1 MSIDETF
8 LQLDLIFLTKTQ
20 KHQQSLTQFSLDGL
34 LSSQAHELFAL
45 VLLPKVMSGICIS
58 IDRGGTF
65 TDVHASVPGKDDII
79 LKVLS
84 VDPANYSDAPT
95 EGVRRVLEIVTGKP
109 HPRGQP
115 LSTKLIERIRMG
127 TTVGTNALLERKGA
141 RSAMLVTRGFKD
153 LLRISN
159 QSRPKIFDL
168 TVAIPELLYQDV
180 VEIDERITME
190 DYTENPYP
198 ENINTTND
206 PSLCFG
212 QTGEVIRILRK
223 PDLDVV
229 RKLLQKLWDDGYR
242 SLSVVFIHSYVYPDH
257 ERQVGALARE
267 MGFSAV
273 ESSALQ
279 PMIKVVPRGMSATA
293 DAYLT
298 PIIKSY
304 IDSISANFEGGLA
317 AKGLRC
323 DFMQSNGG
331 LVDFR
336 SFSGLKSILSGPA
349 GGVVGYA
356 QTSWDE
362 DRRKA
367 VIGFDMGGTST
378 DCSRFAGSYEHV
390 FETTTAGIPI
400 QSPQLDIIT

>member
-1 MSIDETF
+1 
-8 LQLDLIFLTKTQ
+8 
-20 KHQQSLTQFSLDGL
+20 
-34 LSSQAHELFAL
+34 
-45 VLLPKVMSGICIS
+45 MSGIQIS

-65 TDVHASVPGKDDII
+65 TDVHASIPGREDII

-84 VDPANYSDAPT
+84 VDPANYNDAPT
-95 EGVRRVLEIVTGKP
+95 EGVRRILELATGKP

-115 LSTKLIERIRMG
+115 LDTAPIERIRMG

-141 RSAMLVTRGFKD
+141 RSALLITKGFKD

-159 QSRPKIFDL
+159 QSRPNIFDL
-168 TVAIPELLYQDV
+168 TVATPELLYQSV
-180 VEIDERITME
+180 VEVDERVTLE
-190 DYTENPYP
+190 GYSENPSP
-198 ENINTTND
+198 ETFD
-206 PSLCFG
+206 VEGDSSLHRG
-212 QTGEVIRILRK
+212 STGEVVRVLQA
-223 PDLDVV
+223 PDLSAV
-229 RKLLQKLWDDGYR
+229 RQSLQSLWDEGYR
-242 SLSVVFIHSYVYPDH
+242 SLSVVFLHSYLFPEH

-267 MGFSAV
+267 MGFTAV

-279 PMIKVVPRGMSATA
+279 PMIRAVPRGASATA

-298 PIIKSY
+298 PVIKSY
-304 IDSISANFEGGLA
+304 IDSISGNFKGGLSA
-317 AKGLRC
+317 EGLRC
-323 DFMQSNGG
+323 DFMQSDGG

-356 QTSWDE
+356 QTAWDE
-362 DRRKA
+362 VQRKP

-378 DCSRFAGSYEHV
+378 DCSRYAGSYEHV
-390 FETTTAGIPI
+390 FETTTAGVSI

>member
-1 MSIDETF
+1 M
-8 LQLDLIFLTKTQ
+8 LGVQ
-20 KHQQSLTQFSLDGL
+20 
-34 LSSQAHELFAL
+34 
-45 VLLPKVMSGICIS
+45 IS

-65 TDVHASVPGKDDII
+65 TDIYASVPGRDDII

-115 LSTKLIERIRMG
+115 LVTAPIERIRMG

-141 RSAMLVTRGFKD
+141 KSALLVTRGFRD

-168 TVAIPELLYQDV
+168 TVTTPELLYQDV
-180 VEIDERITME
+180 IEIDERVTMAGYSE
-190 DYTENPYP
+190 DPYP
-198 ENINTTND
+198 DGIDVASD
-206 PSLCFG
+206 PAVHIGL
-212 QTGEVIRILRK
+212 TGEAVRVLRK
-223 PDLDVV
+223 PDLAAV
-229 RKLLQKLWDDGYR
+229 RMSLQKLWDDGYR
-242 SLSVVFIHSYVYPDH
+242 SLSIVFLHSYVYPSH
-257 ERQVGALARE
+257 EQQVGALARE
-267 MGFSAV
+267 MGFLAV
-273 ESSALQ
+273 ESAALQ
-279 PMIKVVPRGMSATA
+279 PMIKVVPRGTSATA

-317 AKGLRC
+317 AQGLRC

-336 SFSGLKSILSGPA
+336 TFSGLKSILSGPA

-356 QTSWDE
+356 QTSWDA
-362 DRRKA
+362 DRRKG

-378 DCSRFAGSYEHV
+378 DCSRFAGTYEHV
-390 FETTTAGIPI
+390 FETITAGVTI

>member
-1 MSIDETF
+1 
-8 LQLDLIFLTKTQ
+8 
-20 KHQQSLTQFSLDGL
+20 
-34 LSSQAHELFAL
+34 
-45 VLLPKVMSGICIS
+45 MSGVQIS

-65 TDVHASVPGKDDII
+65 TDVHASVPGKEDII

-115 LSTKLIERIRMG
+115 LNTAPIERIRMG

-141 RSAMLVTRGFKD
+141 RSALLVTRGFRD
-153 LLRISN
+153 LLRIGN
-159 QSRPKIFDL
+159 QARPKIFDL
-168 TVAIPELLYQDV
+168 AVETPELLYQDV
-180 VEIDERITME
+180 VEIDERVTMMGYSE
-190 DYTENPYP
+190 DPYP
-198 ENINTTND
+198 QEIDVASD
-206 PSLCFG
+206 PSLHVG
-212 QTGEVIRILRK
+212 VTGEVVRVLRK
-223 PDLDVV
+223 PDLSIV
-229 RKLLQKLWDDGYR
+229 RESLQKLWDDGYR
-242 SLSVVFIHSYVYPDH
+242 SLAIIFIHSYVYPEH
-257 ERQVGALARE
+257 EQQVGALARE

-273 ESSALQ
+273 ESAALQ
-279 PMIKVVPRGMSATA
+279 PMIKAVSRGTSATA

-317 AKGLRC
+317 AEGLRC

-362 DRRKA
+362 DRKKA

-378 DCSRFAGSYEHV
+378 DCSRFAGTYEHV
-390 FETTTAGIPI
+390 FETITAGVSI

>member
-1 MSIDETF
+1 
-8 LQLDLIFLTKTQ
+8 
-20 KHQQSLTQFSLDGL
+20 
-34 LSSQAHELFAL
+34 
-45 VLLPKVMSGICIS
+45 MSGIQIS

-65 TDVHASVPGKDDII
+65 TDVFASIPGKDDII

-95 EGVRRVLEIVTGKP
+95 EGVRRVLEIATGKS
-109 HPRGQP
+109 HPRGRP
-115 LSTKLIERIRMG
+115 LNTAPIKRIRMG

-141 RSAMLVTRGFKD
+141 RSALLVTRGFKD
-153 LLRISN
+153 LLRINN
-159 QSRPKIFDL
+159 QSRPNIFDL
-168 TVAIPELLYQDV
+168 TVSTPELLYQEV
-180 VEIDERITME
+180 IEVDERVTLMG
-190 DYTENPYP
+190 YSENPYP
-198 ENINTTND
+198 EDIDVASD
-206 PSLCFG
+206 PALHLG
-212 QTGEVIRILRK
+212 LTGEIVRVIRK
-223 PDLDVV
+223 PDLAAV
-229 RKLLQKLWDDGYR
+229 RNSLQKLWDDGCR
-242 SLSVVFIHSYVYPDH
+242 SLSIVFLHSYLYPNH
-257 ERQVGALARE
+257 EQQIGALARE

-279 PMIKVVPRGMSATA
+279 PMIKVVPRGTSATA

-304 IDSISANFEGGLA
+304 VDSISANFEGGLA
-317 AKGLRC
+317 AEGLRC

-331 LVDFR
+331 LVDFH

-356 QTSWDE
+356 QTSWD
-362 DRRKA
+362 DDLKKA

-378 DCSRFAGSYEHV
+378 DCSRYAGTYEHV
-390 FETTTAGIPI
+390 FETMTAGVSI